1 MTVQHRVEP
10 AARIAE
16 TIAWAGTSG
25 ITSPLTHGVDR
36 PWLLERLPSAGRQV
50 DCQSATPDCA
60 GMNLPVPTPE
70 IKLARDDVA
79 GLIGD
84 QFPELDV
91 ARLRL
96 LATGWDNAVWLID
109 ESWVFRF
116 PLHAGAA
123 TLLRRELSVL
133 PRLASRVS
141 LSIPV
146 PTFIGHP
153 SGAYPWPFFGAPW
166 IPGRELPLANVP
178 DEERAGI
185 ARRLG
190 VFLRELHDL
199 ELVGEFDTELRRRP
213 ERSDVNHSLST
224 YLERLDA
231 VQNAGLWSIPPRV
244 HELISAA
251 GRLPPVDELVLVHG
265 DLHVRHLVV
274 SDQAELA
281 GVIDWGDVSIA
292 HPSVDLQIGWSG
304 FTGIARGAFLTA
316 YGEVPEDWAL
326 RAQVSAIFYSATLAL
341 YARRDGLR
349 ELAREAVAGLE
360 RASMGGV

>member
-1 MTVQHRVEP
+1 V
-10 AARIAE
+10 
-16 TIAWAGTSG
+16 
-25 ITSPLTHGVDR
+25 
-36 PWLLERLPSAGRQV
+36 
-50 DCQSATPDCA
+50 
-60 GMNLPVPTPE
+60 NLSVPTPE
-70 IKLARDDVA
+70 IELGREDVA
-79 GLIGD
+79 RLIGS

-91 ARLRL
+91 AGARL
-96 LATGWDNAVWLID
+96 LANGWDNAAWLID
-109 ESWVFRF
+109 GSWVFRF

-133 PRLASRVS
+133 PRLAPRLS
-141 LSIPV
+141 LSTPV

-166 IPGRELPLANVP
+166 IPGRELPIANVP
-178 DEERAGI
+178 DEGRVGI

-190 VFLRELHDL
+190 AFLRQLHDP
-199 ELVGEFDTELRRRP
+199 ELVGEFASELRRRP

-224 YLERLDA
+224 HLERLEAVRDA
-231 VQNAGLWSIPPRV
+231 GWSVPPRV

-251 GRLPPVDELVLVHG
+251 AQLPPVGELVVVHG

-304 FTGIARGAFLTA
+304 FAGQAREAFLTA
-316 YGEVPEDWAL
+316 YGKVPEDWAL

-349 ELAREAVAGLE
+349 ELAREAIAGLE
-360 RASMGGV
+360 RASMSGV